1 MSRLL
6 RSRRGHETRRM
17 SRLVGIESL
26 ERRDVV
32 GEWMVGLA
40 GVGLAAMGPAPGWE
54 NPRTAY
60 GDMRHGAVRQPG

>member
-1 MSRLL
+1 
-6 RSRRGHETRRM
+6 M

-40 GVGLAAMGPAPGWE
+40 GAGSSAASPNKKTWFRFQISAG
-54 NPRTAY
+54 
-60 GDMRHGAVRQPG
+60 